1 LAIGNWKQSPVEFD
15 LAADTVEALRK
26 KRVSEKV
33 LAAMK
38 AAMGDD
44 K

>member
-1 LAIGNWKQSPVEFD
+1 VDFD
-15 LAADTVEALRK
+15 LAKDKLDALRK

-33 LAAMK
+33 LTAMK
-38 AAMGDD
+38 AAMGDE

>member
-1 LAIGNWKQSPVEFD
+1 VEFEPG
-15 LAADTVEALRK
+15 ADKVEALRK

-38 AAMGDD
+38 AAMGDE